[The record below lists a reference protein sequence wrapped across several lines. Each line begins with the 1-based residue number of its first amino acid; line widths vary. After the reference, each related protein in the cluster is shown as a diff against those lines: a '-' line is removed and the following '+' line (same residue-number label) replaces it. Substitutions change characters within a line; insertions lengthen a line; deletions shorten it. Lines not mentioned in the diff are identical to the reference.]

1 MNNVL
6 KYFFKSIAYIFHPLL
21 LPTYASL
28 LLFWA
33 NPYAFA
39 HIKGGGL
46 GIVPLIFI
54 LTFFFPVFALFL
66 MKKLNFVD
74 DYYLASQK
82 QRFMPY
88 IAILIFYIWAYLVI
102 RKQYLPPVMNWMML
116 GSCLAISFAFIVN
129 TFLKI
134 SIHSLGAACLA
145 AVAIAAH
152 GFALHPFNTIL
163 IIVLLACGLVGS
175 CRIYLK
181 AHQTEEVYAGYMVG
195 FVGMMVANWFV

>member
-1 MNNVL
+1 MNKVL
-6 KYFFKSIAYIFHPLL
+6 KYFFQSIAYIFHPLL
-21 LPTYASL
+21 LPTYAAIVL
-28 LLFWA
+28 LLA

-46 GIVPLIFI
+46 GIIPLVFI
-54 LTFFFPVFALFL
+54 LTFFFPVFTLFL

-74 DYYLASQK
+74 DYYLTSQK

-88 IAILIFYIWAYLVI
+88 IAILIFYIWAYLVV
-102 RKQYLPPVMNWMML
+102 RKQYLPPIMNWMML

-134 SIHSLGAACLA
+134 SIHALGAACLA
-145 AVAIAAH
+145 AVAIAAYS
-152 GFALHPFNTIL
+152 FALQPFNAIL

-175 CRIYLK
+175 CRLYLK
-181 AHQTEEVYAGYMVG
+181 AHVTEEVYAGYMVG